1 MKHVFSDR
9 AMVAHLWA
17 HQTQEDARFSG
28 GNFYF
33 NGNTIYSYGNHFPC
47 GKVVHNRKGEKAYV
61 LNSNSYSSTTSKH
74 MWDVRSSIPYGELV
88 FESPGCATPDSIK
101 CNSKAFNRW
110 FSSATNLI
118 VYHVQMIDKLIGKQV
133 RARVTDYRSDI
144 ACHIKHI
151 QKWIKFWELDKRQKW
166 TFGYYKQEQQWESD
180 IKTYYN
186 KKKADLCFIFNTNG
200 DIIKAENY
208 LSLFNL
214 IYEQSS
220 LSLDAIS
227 EFMNKYLDS
236 DLFKDLEKR
245 QQEAAKKIAEAEKR
259 RQAKKFADAVEKV
272 NLWKTGESNWLSYDT
287 QNIYNTI
294 KNFHT
299 FLRIKNNVIETSKD
313 IKLSFE
319 EGKRLWAL
327 VKAYHNGAEFK
338 HDLALDINGHRWA
351 MNSYKDDILTAG
363 CHKIHYKECEAI
375 AKQLGWI

>member
-1 MKHVFSDR
+1 
-9 AMVAHLWA
+9 
-17 HQTQEDARFSG
+17 
-28 GNFYF
+28 
-33 NGNTIYSYGNHFPC
+33 
-47 GKVVHNRKGEKAYV
+47 
-61 LNSNSYSSTTSKH
+61 
-74 MWDVRSSIPYGELV
+74 
-88 FESPGCATPDSIK
+88 
-101 CNSKAFNRW
+101 
-110 FSSATNLI
+110 
-118 VYHVQMIDKLIGKQV
+118 
-133 RARVTDYRSDI
+133 
-144 ACHIKHI
+144 
-151 QKWIKFWELDKRQKW
+151 
-166 TFGYYKQEQQWESD
+166 
-180 IKTYYN
+180 
-186 KKKADLCFIFNTNG
+186 
-200 DIIKAENY
+200 
-208 LSLFNL
+208 
-214 IYEQSS
+214 
-220 LSLDAIS
+220 
-227 EFMNKYLDS
+227 MNKYLDS